1 MNVVGIAQPDVTLTL
16 DLDGVIRDVTVSN
29 TLSRQD
35 VSAWIGR
42 PWTETVADTGDR
54 KVRRMV
60 EDAVRRQVSAFRQVT
75 QRFPSGLE
83 LLMEYTTI
91 RLGDDGGLIAV
102 GKSLQAVTELQ
113 SRLLSA
119 QQEMER
125 EFWKLRE
132 LETRY
137 RLLFDNSS
145 EAVVLLR
152 AANLR
157 VLEAN
162 PAAVRALGLAPERQQ
177 GITGRDFLQEIA
189 ARERDLFQS
198 MLRNVR
204 DHGKAPG
211 MMVHLGRDAEPWLV
225 RASLMTAETG
235 LMFLVQLAPVAV
247 TQTTSAP
254 EAPAVSVE
262 AILDRGPEG
271 LAVLDASGIV
281 IQANA
286 AFRRQMGLREGE
298 LPEGRPITAW
308 LQWTVSAPDPASQRR
323 SAMATVLNPAGTASV
338 EVIHVGPGDAEG
350 GLSVVLVRV
359 APRPD
364 LTSADPLCQGMNDIV
379 DQVGHRPLTEI
390 VNEGARR
397 LEVHCLRTALESASG
412 DPASAAGRLGLSI
425 EDFRARLARLN
436 SGGGTGSGRN
446 T

>member
-1 MNVVGIAQPDVTLTL
+1 MNVVGIAQPDVTITL

-91 RLGDDGGLIAV
+91 RLGEHGGLIAV

-157 VLEAN
+157 ILEAN
-162 PAAVRALGLAPERQQ
+162 PAAVRALGLSPERQQ
-177 GITGRDFLQEIA
+177 GIAGRDFLNEVA
-189 ARERDLFQS
+189 GRERDLFQS

-211 MMVHLGRDAEPWLV
+211 MMVHLGRDAEPWLI

-247 TQTTSAP
+247 THTAPAP
-254 EAPAVSVE
+254 EAPAVSIE
-262 AILDRGPEG
+262 AILDQGPEG
-271 LAVLDASGIV
+271 LAVLDGSGIV
-281 IQANA
+281 IQANT
-286 AFRRQMGLREGE
+286 AFRRLMGLRDDE

-308 LQWTVSAPDPASQRR
+308 LQWTGEAPDPASQRR
-323 SAMATVLNPAGTASV
+323 SAMATVLNPVGVASV
-338 EVIHVGPGDAEG
+338 EVIHVGPGDAER
-350 GLSVVLVRV
+350 GLAVVIVRAV
-359 APRPD
+359 PRPEAAA
-364 LTSADPLCQGMNDIV
+364 SDPLCEGMASIV
-379 DQVGHRPLTEI
+379 GQVGHRPLTEL
-390 VNEGARR
+390 VSEGARR
-397 LEVHCLRTALESASG
+397 LEVHCLRAALQSAAGDSG
-412 DPASAAGRLGLSI
+412 SAAGRLGLSV
-425 EDFRARLARLN
+425 EEFRARLARLDSAGDTS
-436 SGGGTGSGRN
+436 SGGN

>member
-1 MNVVGIAQPDVTLTL
+1 MRNGDGSTIPACDKQPWKQGAWPAASLLARPNRRDAMNVVGIAQPDVTITL

-60 EDAVRRQVSAFRQVT
+60 EDAVSRQVSAFRQVT

-91 RLGDDGGLIAV
+91 RLGEHGGLIAV

-157 VLEAN
+157 ILEAN
-162 PAAVRALGLAPERQQ
+162 PAAVRALGLSPERQQ
-177 GITGRDFLQEIA
+177 GIAGRDFLNEVA
-189 ARERDLFQS
+189 NRERDLFQS

-211 MMVHLGRDAEPWLV
+211 MMVHLGRDAEP
-225 RASLMTAETG
+225 
-235 LMFLVQLAPVAV
+235 
-247 TQTTSAP
+247 
-254 EAPAVSVE
+254 
-262 AILDRGPEG
+262 
-271 LAVLDASGIV
+271 
-281 IQANA
+281 
-286 AFRRQMGLREGE
+286 
-298 LPEGRPITAW
+298 
-308 LQWTVSAPDPASQRR
+308 
-323 SAMATVLNPAGTASV
+323 
-338 EVIHVGPGDAEG
+338 
-350 GLSVVLVRV
+350 
-359 APRPD
+359 
-364 LTSADPLCQGMNDIV
+364 
-379 DQVGHRPLTEI
+379 
-390 VNEGARR
+390 
-397 LEVHCLRTALESASG
+397 
-412 DPASAAGRLGLSI
+412 
-425 EDFRARLARLN
+425 
-436 SGGGTGSGRN
+436 
-446 T
+446 

>member
-1 MNVVGIAQPDVTLTL
+1 MNVVGIAQPDVTITL

-91 RLGDDGGLIAV
+91 RLGEHGGLIAV

-145 EAVVLLR
+145 EAVILLR

-157 VLEAN
+157 ILEAN
-162 PAAVRALGLAPERQQ
+162 PAAVRAIGLSPERQQ
-177 GITGRDFLQEIA
+177 GIAGRDFLQEVA
-189 ARERDLFQS
+189 SRERELFQS

-204 DHGKAPG
+204 DQGKAPG
-211 MMVHLGRDAEPWLV
+211 MMVHLGRDAEPWLI

-247 TQTTSAP
+247 THTASAP
-254 EAPAVSVE
+254 EAPAVSIE
-262 AILDRGPEG
+262 AILDQGPEG
-271 LAVLDASGIV
+271 LAVLDAGGIV
-281 IQANA
+281 IQANT
-286 AFRRQMGLREGE
+286 AFRRLMGLRDGE

-308 LQWTVSAPDPASQRR
+308 LQWTGAAPDPASQRR
-323 SAMATVLNPAGTASV
+323 SALATILNPVGTAAV
-338 EVIHVGPGDAEG
+338 EVLHVGPGDSAG
-350 GLSVVLVRV
+350 GLSVVLVRA
-359 APRPD
+359 APRPEV
-364 LTSADPLCQGMNDIV
+364 TAVDPLCQGLTDIIE
-379 DQVGHRPLTEI
+379 QVGQRPLTEI
-390 VNEGARR
+390 VTEGARR
-397 LEVHCLRTALESASG
+397 LEVHCLRTALRSAAG
-412 DPASAAGRLGLSI
+412 DPGSAAGRLGLSV
-425 EDFRARLARLN
+425 EEFRARLARLDTAGDKG
-436 SGGGTGSGRN
+436 SGGN
-446 T
+446 A